1 MNPGAGTTEQS
12 IPRHPIDRLTDQAR
26 IKGAARMLPENC
38 SPEDVTPHLASEIIR
53 HLKLYKTEK
62 ELTLKQIA
70 RGIGMTESVISQV
83 LGGKYAGDARAV
95 LIDLDRWLDDQ
106 MKIDLAPKPASFVW
120 TSIARE
126 IETIANA
133 AVELKTIGLI
143 YGPETSGLGKTTSLQ
158 AIASERP
165 GCIFVTVDKVAANCS
180 GLLGQICAAL
190 RISYSHNNAYCF
202 QRVCERLGGTS
213 RLLIV
218 DQIHNFCGSRHDK
231 PFYMLADLYERTKAP
246 QLWAGTS
253 DIVTYLRRG
262 QAKGQEPLSQIRSRI
277 GICRDLTQR
286 MRTGGGADGSGGTG
300 AALYTT
306 DEIRAIFGKNKMR
319 LAPDAARYLLRLANL
334 PDSGALRTCK
344 NLVVMATTI
353 YQRTHDTLTE
363 ELLRAAHRM
372 LVTDESFT
380 LLQAEISE
388 AETRPLKMK
397 VG

>member
-1 MNPGAGTTEQS
+1 
-12 IPRHPIDRLTDQAR
+12 
-26 IKGAARMLPENC
+26 MLPDNC
-38 SPEDVTPHLASEIIR
+38 SPEDVTPAIASEIIR
-53 HLKLYKTEK
+53 HVSHYKTEK
-62 ELTLKQIA
+62 KLTLKQIA

-83 LGGKYAGDARAV
+83 LGGKYAGDARTV
-95 LIDLDRWLDDQ
+95 LIDLDRWLEDQ

-143 YGPETSGLGKTTSLQ
+143 YGPETSGLGKTTALQ

-165 GCIFVTVDKVAANCS
+165 GCIFVTIDKVSATS
-180 GLLGQICAAL
+180 GGLLRQICASF
-190 RISYSHNNAYCF
+190 RTTFHHNHSYCF
-202 QRVCERLGGTS
+202 EQVCERLGGTS

-286 MRTGGGADGSGGTG
+286 MRTGGGADGSGGNG

-319 LAPDAARYLLRLANL
+319 LAADAARYLLRLANL

-344 NLVVMATTI
+344 NLIVMATTI